1 MKEGIYMLKLSKF
14 TIENFK
20 SIHQPITVDFNKT
33 SIHNYE
39 DQLIFS
45 QFQRFGLFKLGCL
58 LGTNNV
64 GKSNI
69 IQAVNF
75 LQKLVV
81 LGGLDIAHHEMHVRD
96 VKNWQDIETP
106 TKLQIELVGEIDTV
120 LTEFTY
126 MISFNQQEILS
137 EELIRAIYPRKN
149 SKGRSKTVFKRES
162 NQVTLQSKVKCID
175 PTRVFLRYL
184 MDTAL
189 EDHGISNLKNWFYH
203 TVILTTGYMNADF
216 SDLYTKY
223 PSVEIERINDFLTIV
238 SRLDPMI
245 ETVRINEDRLFEIH
259 SHNGKVVNHTFKEL
273 SPIVS
278 SGTYKLMAILPH
290 AIHAIETGA
299 TLMIDDLSN
308 SLDTNVFHFI
318 LEMFLRDELNPQ
330 QSQLIFTTTQA
341 EVLDFDLRRDQFFII
356 DFDFDKRTT
365 IVKNLFEDVKH
376 KGKSIRNDLK
386 LKNRYLQGSFSYVP
400 NVEDLIDFVSNKG
413 PITDE

>member
-1 MKEGIYMLKLSKF
+1 MLKLSKF
-14 TIENFK
+14 TIQNFK

-39 DQLIFS
+39 DQLIFT

-69 IQAVNF
+69 IQAMSF

-81 LGGLDIAHHEMHVRD
+81 LGGLDITYNEAHVRD
-96 VKNWQDIETP
+96 VKNWNDLKQP
-106 TKLQIELVGEIDTV
+106 TRLQIELIGDIEGV
-120 LTEFTY
+120 LTEFIYT
-126 MISFNQQEILS
+126 IEFGRHEVIH
-137 EELIRAIYPRKN
+137 EELVRSIYPRKN
-149 SKGRSKTVFKRES
+149 SKGRAKVVFQRQRDHVSIGAKTKR
-162 NQVTLQSKVKCID
+162 ID

-189 EDHGISNLKNWFYH
+189 DDHGIGSLRQWFYH
-203 TVILTTGYMNADF
+203 TVILTMGYMNADF
-216 SDLYTKY
+216 FDLYTKY
-223 PSVEIERINDFLTIV
+223 PSVEIERINDFLSIV

-245 ETVRINEDRLFEIH
+245 ETVKINEDRLFEIH

-273 SPIVS
+273 SPVVS

-318 LEMFLRDELNPQ
+318 LEMFLREELNPQ

-356 DFDFDKRTT
+356 DFDFEAYTT

-400 NVEDLIDFVSNKG
+400 NVEDLIDFVRKQ
-413 PITDE
+413 E

>member
-1 MKEGIYMLKLSKF
+1 MLKLSKF
-14 TIENFK
+14 TIQNFK

-39 DQLIFS
+39 DQLIFT

-69 IQAVNF
+69 IQAMSVI
-75 LQKLVV
+75 QKLVV
-81 LGGLDIAHHEMHVRD
+81 LGGLDITYQDMHARD
-96 VKNWQDIETP
+96 VKNWHDLNRP
-106 TKLQIELVGEIDTV
+106 TRLQIELIGEIDNV
-120 LTEFTY
+120 LTEFIYTIEFGKHNVEY
-126 MISFNQQEILS
+126 
-137 EELIRAIYPRKN
+137 EELVRAIYPRKN
-149 SKGRSKTVFKRES
+149 SKGRAKTVFVRELDS
-162 NQVTLQSKVKCID
+162 VTIGAKTQRID

-189 EDHGISNLKNWFYH
+189 DDHGIGTLRDWFYQ
-203 TVILTTGYMNADF
+203 TVILTTGYMNADLF
-216 SDLYTKY
+216 DLYTKY
-223 PSVEIERINDFLTIV
+223 PSVEIARINDFLGII

-245 ETVRINEDRLFEIH
+245 ENVRINEDRLFELH

-273 SPIVS
+273 APVVS

-290 AIHAIETGA
+290 AIHAIATGA

-356 DFDFDKRTT
+356 DFDFENYTT

-400 NVEDLIDFVSNKG
+400 NVEELIEFVRQQG
-413 PITDE
+413 RDRDDQ